1 MGAYISSEDLRILE
15 DSSYYSFPY
24 NSQLKLS
31 AWSGHNAKNFDY
43 YNGNRF
49 CKISRRHYPEYTRG
63 ILFGYWYS
71 GEQCNPTDRYAPEPI
86 PCGYN
91 PIETIEEED
100 SENLTYT
107 SDLEREF

>member
-1 MGAYISSEDLRILE
+1 MGQYISKDDLRILE

-31 AWSGHNAKNFDY
+31 AWSGHNSKNFDY

-63 ILFGYWYS
+63 YIYGYWYS
-71 GEQCNPTDRYAPEPI
+71 PMEI
-86 PCGYN
+86 
-91 PIETIEEED
+91 IEEED
-100 SENLTYT
+100 SENLTST
-107 SDLEREF
+107 SDEQLEREF